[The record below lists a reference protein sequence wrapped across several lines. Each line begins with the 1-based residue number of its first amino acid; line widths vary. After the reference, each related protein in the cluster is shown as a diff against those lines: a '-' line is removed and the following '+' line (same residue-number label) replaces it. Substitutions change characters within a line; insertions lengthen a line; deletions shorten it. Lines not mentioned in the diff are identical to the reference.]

1 MFLSVEK
8 ELIAR
13 HYCEMKN
20 FDNSTIYQN
29 LSDARVQVAL
39 EFNKEEN
46 RWSFSFPLKDCDFN
60 YITYWRDPNKIRLY
74 ASERIRAL

>member
-8 ELIAR
+8 ELIAH

-29 LSDARVQVAL
+29 LSDARIQVAL
-39 EFNKEEN
+39 EFNKGMN
-46 RWSFSFPLKDCDFN
+46 RWSFSFPLKERDFN
-60 YITYWRDPNKIRLY
+60 YITYWQDPNKIRIY
-74 ASERIRAL
+74 ASERICAM